1 MPPRLIPADVVLV
14 RGTSAVSSA
23 IRWATR
29 RPGEAPT
36 VFNHAGLMTD
46 PLHITEAL
54 ARVRT
59 HPFADLTD
67 DLEVWRHR
75 RLSASE
81 RVDIAAKALEYRNRP
96 YGALKILGAH
106 LPDALLN
113 KAAAILPE
121 RFRPSR
127 ELFVFRRLAC
137 LDALP
142 ICVWIVT
149 MPYDRAAHVR
159 FGGVDPRF
167 ADPDHLH
174 DHVLTS
180 PMWELVWENKG

>member
-1 MPPRLIPADVVLV
+1 MA
-14 RGTSAVSSA
+14 RG

-36 VFNHAGLMTD
+36 VFNHAGIMD
-46 PLHITEAL
+46 NPVDITEAL
-54 ARVRT
+54 VRVVT
-59 HPFADLTD
+59 HPFADVLE

-75 RLSASE
+75 RLTITQRQA
-81 RVDIAAKALEYRNRP
+81 IAIKAREYRGRP

-106 LPDALLN
+106 LPDALIN
-113 KAAAILPE
+113 KAL
-121 RFRPSR
+121 RPKK
-127 ELFVFRRLAC
+127 EVFLFRRMAC

-149 MPYDRAAHVR
+149 MPYDRAARIR
-159 FGGVDPRF
+159 FGTDPRF

-180 PMWELVWENKG
+180 PVWEKVWERKHEGEAAA